1 MVGSSFVVCF
11 CALIIL
17 FFHFREKW
25 NQKQLYFAAQIVE
38 RCIDRKVRC
47 ADIGEYMEV
56 RYINVT
62 CVTMYTTELM
72 YTSAI

>member
-1 MVGSSFVVCF
+1 MVGSSSVVCF

-17 FFHFREKW
+17 FFHFRKMDSEAMV
-25 NQKQLYFAAQIVE
+25 F
-38 RCIDRKVRC
+38 RCSDCGKVYNRKVRC

-62 CVTMYTTELM
+62 CVTIYTTELM